1 MRRLRGS
8 FGGVIGCALVATL
21 VATLVAAVA
30 PANAQN
36 VFQRLDLDKLRL
48 EGIGVATGPVSPSTI
63 VSAPS
68 YGIQADYGE
77 ISPHLRVGF
86 SGSFWSSH
94 FDDRTVEKFITQL
107 EQSLFNPADSIKF
120 DRVRISTISI
130 EADLR
135 YTPTGV
141 HAAVQPYVGGGL
153 GLHIVNAESK
163 LIQDTFVESALDN
176 IGAGIS
182 AIAGVAI
189 LPTHRVSVGIEA
201 RYTVLG
207 TIRFGTVRAGAMFH
221 FSRPTHSNVTTP

>member
-1 MRRLRGS
+1 LQRFPDS
-8 FGGVIGCALVATL
+8 IGLAIGYAFAALL
-21 VATLVAAVA
+21 AAAA

-48 EGIGVATGPVSPSTI
+48 EGIGVVAGPVSPSTI
-63 VSAPS
+63 VSTKS
-68 YGIQADYGE
+68 YGVQADYGE
-77 ISPHLRVGF
+77 ITPHLRVGF

-94 FDDRTVEKFITQL
+94 FDDKTVDRFITQL
-107 EQSLFNPADSIKF
+107 EQSLSNPQDSIKF
-120 DRVRISTISI
+120 DRVEISTISL

-135 YTPTGV
+135 YTPTAS
-141 HAAVQPYVGGGL
+141 HAAVQPYVGGGI

-163 LIQDTFVESALDN
+163 LIQNTFVESALDN

-189 LPTHRVSVGIEA
+189 LPTHRLSVGVEA

-221 FSRPTHSNVTTP
+221 FSRPTHPKVSSP

>member
-1 MRRLRGS
+1 MRRLIDS
-8 FGGVIGCALVATL
+8 FVGIFALALLTASLACASPLG
-21 VATLVAAVA
+21 
-30 PANAQN
+30 AQN

-63 VSAPS
+63 LSAPS

-77 ISPHLRVGF
+77 IAPHLRVGF
-86 SGSFWSSH
+86 SGSFWSSR
-94 FDDRTVEKFITQL
+94 FDDKTVDRFITQL
-107 EQSLFNPADSIKF
+107 EQSLSNPDDSIKF
-120 DRVRISTISI
+120 DHVKVSTISI

-135 YTPTGV
+135 YTPTNA
-141 HAAVQPYVGGGL
+141 HAAVQPYIGGGL

-163 LIQDTFVESALDN
+163 LIQNTFVESALDN

-189 LPTHRVSVGIEA
+189 LPAHRVSVGIEA

-221 FSRPTHSNVTTP
+221 FSRPKTPRVSTP

>member
-1 MRRLRGS
+1 MRRLRGRIS
-8 FGGVIGCALVATL
+8 GAIGCAIVATL
-21 VATLVAAVA
+21 ATAVA
-30 PANAQN
+30 PTNAQN

-63 VSAPS
+63 LSVPS

-77 ISPHLRVGF
+77 IAPHLRVGF
-86 SGSFWSSH
+86 SGSFWSSR
-94 FDDRTVEKFITQL
+94 FDDKTVDRFITQL
-107 EQSLFNPADSIKF
+107 EQSLSNPQDSIKF
-120 DRVRISTISI
+120 DRVKISTISI

-135 YTPTGV
+135 YMPIGT
-141 HAAVQPYVGGGL
+141 HAAVQPYVGGGI

-163 LIQDTFVESALDN
+163 LIQNTFIESALDN
-176 IGAGIS
+176 IGAGFS

-189 LPTHRVSVGIEA
+189 LPAHRVSVGVEA

-221 FSRPTHSNVTTP
+221 FSRPTKPKVTTP

>member
-1 MRRLRGS
+1 LRRLIDS
-8 FGGVIGCALVATL
+8 FGSILAFVLLAALVWAT
-21 VATLVAAVA
+21 
-30 PANAQN
+30 PARAQN
-36 VFQRLDLDKLRL
+36 IFQRLDLDKLRL
-48 EGIGVATGPVSPSTI
+48 EGIGVVTGPVSPSTI

-86 SGSFWSSH
+86 SGSFWNSRY
-94 FDDRTVEKFITQL
+94 DDKTVARFITQL
-107 EQSLFNPADSIKF
+107 EQSLSNPGDSIKF
-120 DRVRISTISI
+120 DRVRVSTISI

-135 YTPTGV
+135 YTPTGA

-163 LIQDTFVESALDN
+163 LIQNTFVESALDN

-182 AIAGVAI
+182 AIAGIAI
-189 LPTHRVSVGIEA
+189 LPAHRVSVGVEA

-221 FSRPTHSNVTTP
+221 FSRPKTPKVSTP

>member
-1 MRRLRGS
+1 LRRLIDS
-8 FGGVIGCALVATL
+8 FGSILAFVLLAALVWAT
-21 VATLVAAVA
+21 
-30 PANAQN
+30 PARAQN
-36 VFQRLDLDKLRL
+36 IFQRLDLDKLRL
-48 EGIGVATGPVSPSTI
+48 EGIGVVTGPVSPSTI

-86 SGSFWSSH
+86 SGSFWNSRY
-94 FDDRTVEKFITQL
+94 DDKTVARFITQL
-107 EQSLFNPADSIKF
+107 EQSLSNPDDSIKF
-120 DRVRISTISI
+120 DRVRVSTISI

-135 YTPTGV
+135 YTPTGA

-163 LIQDTFVESALDN
+163 LIQNTFVESALDN

-182 AIAGVAI
+182 AIAGIAI
-189 LPTHRVSVGIEA
+189 LPAHRVSVGVEA

-221 FSRPTHSNVTTP
+221 FSRPKTPKVSTP

>member
-1 MRRLRGS
+1 
-8 FGGVIGCALVATL
+8 VIVALL
-21 VATLVAAVA
+21 IAAAA
-30 PANAQN
+30 PARAQN
-36 VFQRLDLDKLRL
+36 IFQRLDLDKLRL
-48 EGIGVATGPVSPSTI
+48 EGIGVVTGPVSPSTI

-94 FDDRTVEKFITQL
+94 FQDKTVDRFITQL
-107 EQSLFNPADSIKF
+107 EQSLSNPDDSIKF
-120 DRVRISTISI
+120 DRVNVSTISI

-135 YTPTGV
+135 YTPTGA
-141 HAAVQPYVGGGL
+141 HAAVQPYIGGGL

-163 LIQDTFVESALDN
+163 LIQGTFVESALDN
-176 IGAGIS
+176 IGAGFS
-182 AIAGVAI
+182 ALAGVAF

-221 FSRPTHSNVTTP
+221 FNRPKTPKVSTP